1 MQTHQPW
8 HNISSTEALRQ
19 LGGNAHGLGGDEPLK
34 RAARFGDNTLPASK
48 PYSAF
53 RCLIHQFNNILIYIL
68 MVSGAVT
75 AMLQHWTDTA
85 VIFSVIMI
93 NALIGFIQENKA
105 EKALAA
111 IRHLLSPHANVLR
124 DGRPTLI
131 DAQFLVPGDIVL
143 IAAGDKVPA
152 DLRLLHSHSLRVQE
166 SILTGESLD
175 VHKNAHAVAE
185 DTPLGS
191 RSCMA
196 YSGTLI
202 TAGQGTGVVVAT
214 GINTEIGRISA
225 MLGTVESPQTPLTLK
240 LTLFSKYLATVIV
253 MIAVSVFVFGV
264 YVRGLPFDEM
274 FMVMIG
280 IAVASIPEGLPA
292 VMSITL
298 AMGVRAM
305 ARRNALVRYLPV
317 IESLGNTTVICT
329 DKTGT
334 LTRNELSVSH
344 MVASGH
350 SFAVTGVGYAPE
362 GKFLVDASEIRLSD
376 YEFSQEMLHGAAL
389 NNDAVLQLK
398 EGVWELNGDPTEG
411 ALVALALKAG
421 HRQESL
427 NEQFPRRDV
436 LPFSAEERYM
446 ATLHDCGI
454 GQRVTYVKGAPER
467 IFTMC
472 AQQLGTNGELQE
484 IQIDYWE
491 KQVQA
496 MARSGERV
504 LAIARKYFPADH
516 AQLKRTD
523 IESGLVL
530 LGLFGITDQP
540 RGEAKPAI
548 AACYRAGISVKMITG
563 DHVLTASAIG
573 RQLGIHDSEK
583 VISGSELDNMT
594 DSALFDTVGQVNIYA
609 RMHPE
614 HKLRLVKALQQQ
626 GEIVAMTGDGVNDAP
641 ALKMAN
647 VGIAMGRQGTEVAK
661 EASSLVLVD
670 DNFTSIVHAV
680 EQGRNIYRN
689 IRRTIQFMMVTDFS
703 EGLVLLVATFLG
715 ITLPITPI
723 QILWVNLVTAV
734 TLSLAFAFSPHDP
747 QAMLRKPFAVD
758 APIFSKR
765 AVVMLVEHTLLLTAA
780 TMGVFLYATG
790 LGYDTPVTRAMAIN
804 TLVCLQIA
812 YLWWLFPHISAAG
825 KNIFIHYLPAIIG
838 SLGVIVF
845 QIIFTYTP
853 WTQLV
858 FSVSP
863 PDITAWFAIL
873 IVSVAASVWLW
884 LEHFLLGRR
893 HGIE

>member
-1 MQTHQPW
+1 MDTPKIWHGLSTTDVLRKLASNSRGLTQKEFENRLIQFG
-8 HNISSTEALRQ
+8 HNILPLGKLYSKLRCFLQ
-19 LGGNAHGLGGDEPLK
+19 
-34 RAARFGDNTLPASK
+34 
-48 PYSAF
+48 
-53 RCLIHQFNNILIYIL
+53 QFNNILIYIL
-68 MVSGAVT
+68 LFSAAVT
-75 AMLQHWTDTA
+75 ALLQHWTDTA
-85 VIFSVIMI
+85 VIVSVIMI
-93 NALIGFIQENKA
+93 NAVIGFIQENKA

-124 DGRPTLI
+124 DGKQSI
-131 DAQFLVPGDIVL
+131 VDAQVLVPGDIVL
-143 IAAGDKVPA
+143 LAAGDKVPA
-152 DLRLLHSHSLRVQE
+152 DLRLLHAHSLRTQE

-185 DTPLGS
+185 ETPLGS
-191 RSCMA
+191 RTCMA
-196 YSGTLI
+196 YSGTLV
-202 TAGQGTGVVVAT
+202 TAGQGTGIVVAT
-214 GINTEIGRISA
+214 GTNTEIGRISA
-225 MLGTVESPQTPLTLK
+225 MLGALESPQTPLTSK
-240 LTLFSKYLATVIV
+240 LTVFSKYLAIIIVIISV
-253 MIAVSVFVFGV
+253 LVFVFGV
-264 YVRGLPFDEM
+264 YIRGLPVDEM

-344 MVASGH
+344 LVTAGH
-350 SFAVTGVGYAPE
+350 SFTVTGVGYAPE
-362 GKFLVDASEIRLSD
+362 GKFLIDAGEIKLSA
-376 YEFSQEMLHGAAL
+376 YEASHEMLHGAAL
-389 NNDAVLQLK
+389 NNDAVLQMK

-411 ALVALALKAG
+411 ALIALALKAG
-421 HRQESL
+421 HRQEQL

-446 ATLHDCGI
+446 ATLHDYG
-454 GQRVTYVKGAPER
+454 GNQRVTYVKGAPER

-472 AQQLGTNGELQE
+472 SQQLGANGELQ
-484 IQIDYWE
+484 IVQAGYWE
-491 KQVQA
+491 EQVQA
-496 MARSGERV
+496 MARNGERV
-504 LAIARKYFPADH
+504 LAIARKHLPLDY
-516 AQLKRTD
+516 AQLKRSD
-523 IESGLVL
+523 VESGLVL

-540 RGEAKPAI
+540 REEAKPAI
-548 AACYRAGISVKMITG
+548 AACYRAGIAVKMITG
-563 DHVLTASAIG
+563 DHALTASAIG
-573 RQLGIHDSEK
+573 RQLGIHGSEK
-583 VISGSELDNMT
+583 VISGAELDNMT
-594 DSALFDTVGQVNIYA
+594 DSALLASVGQVNIYA

-614 HKLRLVKALQQQ
+614 HKLRLVKALQKQ

-647 VGIAMGRQGTEVAK
+647 VGIAMGKQGTEVAK
-661 EASSLVLVD
+661 EASSLVLAD

-703 EGLVLLVATFLG
+703 EGLVLLVATLLG
-715 ITLPITPI
+715 IVLPITPI

-747 QAMLRKPFAVD
+747 EAMRSKPFAVD

-765 AVVMLVEHTLLLTAA
+765 AVAMLLEHTLLLTFA
-780 TMGVFLYATG
+780 TMGVFLYATD

-804 TLVCLQIA
+804 TLVCLQIG
-812 YLWWLFPHISAAG
+812 YLWWLFPRATRIG
-825 KNIFIHYLPAIIG
+825 KNTPIHYLPAIIG

-853 WTQLV
+853 WAQSV

-863 PDITAWFAIL
+863 PDITAWAAIL
-873 IVSVAASVWLW
+873 IVSIAACVWLW
-884 LEHFLLGRR
+884 LEHYLLGRR

>member
-1 MQTHQPW
+1 
-8 HNISSTEALRQ
+8 
-19 LGGNAHGLGGDEPLK
+19 
-34 RAARFGDNTLPASK
+34 LPAAK

-53 RCLIHQFNNILIYIL
+53 RCFVQQFNNILIYIL
-68 MVSGAVT
+68 IASGLVT

-85 VIFSVIMI
+85 VIFSVIVI
-93 NALIGFIQENKA
+93 NAVIGFIQENKA
-105 EKALAA
+105 EKSLAA
-111 IRHLLSPHANVLR
+111 IRQLLSPHANVLR
-124 DGRPTLI
+124 DGNPNII
-131 DAQFLVPGDIVL
+131 DAQELVPGDVVL
-143 IAAGDKVPA
+143 LAAGDKVPA

-175 VHKNAHAVAE
+175 VHKHAHAVAE

-191 RSCMA
+191 RACMA
-196 YSGTLI
+196 YSGTLV
-202 TAGQGTGVVVAT
+202 TAGQGTGVVVET
-214 GINTEIGRISA
+214 GTNTEIGRISA
-225 MLGTVESPQTPLTLK
+225 MLGTLESPQTPLTLK
-240 LTLFSKYLATVIV
+240 LMVFSKYLAAIIVVI
-253 MIAVSVFVFGV
+253 ALSVFVFGV
-264 YVRGLPFDEM
+264 YVRGLPVDEM

-305 ARRNALVRYLPV
+305 ARRNALVRSLPV

-344 MVASGH
+344 LVTAGH
-350 SFAVTGVGYAPE
+350 SFSVTGVGYAPE
-362 GKFLVDASEIRLSD
+362 GKFLVDACEIQLSD
-376 YEFSQEMLHGAAL
+376 YKTTHEMLHGAAL

-411 ALVALALKAG
+411 ALISLALKAG
-421 HRQESL
+421 HRQEQL
-427 NEQFPRRDV
+427 NQQFPRRDV

-446 ATLHDCGI
+446 ATLHDYGSQQC
-454 GQRVTYVKGAPER
+454 VTYVKGAPEK
-467 IFTMC
+467 IFAMC
-472 AQQLGTNGELQE
+472 SQQLGINGELQAM
-484 IQIDYWE
+484 QTAYWE
-491 KQVQA
+491 EQVQL

-504 LAIARKYFPADH
+504 LAIARKYLAADH
-516 AQLKRTD
+516 AQLKRSD
-523 IESGLVL
+523 VESGLVL

-540 RGEAKPAI
+540 REEAKPAI
-548 AACYRAGISVKMITG
+548 AECYRAGIAVKMITG

-573 RQLGIHDSEK
+573 RQLGIHESEK
-583 VISGSELDNMT
+583 VISGSDLDNMT
-594 DSALFDTVGQVNIYA
+594 DSALLDIVGRVNIYA

-614 HKLRLVKALQQQ
+614 HKLRLVKALQQRS
-626 GEIVAMTGDGVNDAP
+626 EIVAMTGDGVNDAP

-647 VGIAMGRQGTEVAK
+647 VGIAMGKQGTEVAK
-661 EASSLVLVD
+661 EASSLVLAD

-703 EGLVLLVATFLG
+703 EGMVLLVATFLG

-734 TLSLAFAFSPHDP
+734 TLSLAFAFSPYDP
-747 QAMLRKPFAVD
+747 EAMRRKPFAVD
-758 APIFSKR
+758 APIFSRR
-765 AVVMLVEHTLLLTAA
+765 AVVMLAEHTLLLTAA
-780 TMGVFLYATG
+780 TIGAFLYAVE
-790 LGYDTPVTRAMAIN
+790 LGYDTPATRAVAVN
-804 TLVCLQIA
+804 TLVCLQIV
-812 YLWWLFPHISAAG
+812 YLWWLFPKISGSG

-863 PDITAWFAIL
+863 PDIMAWIAIF
-873 IVSVAASVWLW
+873 IVSIAACIWLW
-884 LEHFLLGRR
+884 VEHFLLGRK